1 MADETQGQAPGSD
14 EAQAQDAG
22 QKQEQQQFDAAYVQ
36 QLRDEAAKWRTQFR
50 EVQTQVKELT
60 GKAGDSEKLGE
71 RLKALEAELAQKT
84 AAAET
89 ATKQA
94 QLIRLATKAGVDP
107 DVAALLDL
115 SKVNL
120 EDEAKAL
127 EVLAKFA
134 KPATGQQV
142 KPGAVGATGLTDAE
156 LRQRYF
162 GGQQKSSIF
171 GG

>member
-1 MADETQGQAPGSD
+1 MADETTQGQAPGSD

-22 QKQEQQQFDAAYVQ
+22 QKQEQFDAAYVK
-36 QLRDEAAKWRTQFR
+36 QLRDEAAEWRVKYKEMQA
-50 EVQTQVKELT
+50 QVKELT
-60 GKAGDSEKLGE
+60 GKAGDTAQLSE
-71 RLKALEAELAQKT
+71 RLKALEAEVAQKA

-89 ATKQA
+89 ATRQA
-94 QLIRLATKAGVDP
+94 QLIRLASKAGVDP
-107 DVAALLDL
+107 DTAALLDL
-115 SKVNL
+115 SKLNL
-120 EDEAKAL
+120 EDEKAAL
-127 EVLAKFA
+127 EVLARFA
-134 KPATGQQV
+134 KPASGAQV

>member
-1 MADETQGQAPGSD
+1 MIVATLSPAL
-14 EAQAQDAG
+14 AQARLSPRALPLADA
-22 QKQEQQQFDAAYVQ
+22 F
-36 QLRDEAAKWRTQFR
+36 
-50 EVQTQVKELT
+50 
-60 GKAGDSEKLGE
+60 
-71 RLKALEAELAQKT
+71 
-84 AAAET
+84 AET
-89 ATKQA
+89 PRTKLDPAT
-94 QLIRLATKAGVDP
+94 LGTPDP
-107 DVAALLDL
+107 RAIEKDVAALLDL